1 MFNCK
6 GYGGRGRLR
15 WDSCSK
21 GSRERDPLEPLL
33 SRQRRLTRTRDGA
46 VENQRPTPRFHDS
59 MSSAVA
65 KALVPKVRRDGTD
78 LQEMTPV
85 TGVLVESIQSHL
97 LPSGQRPH
105 LLPPPLWKCIHALLL
120 FSIGRPATWHHICT
134 CASYR
139 AFADRP
145 SASMLCTGQLQKQ
158 TTQGQLP
165 IHPVLPLVTKTRSH
179 FDQMVGPR
187 CSAEMG
193 IRRK

>member
-1 MFNCK
+1 VLAMFNCK

-46 VENQRPTPRFHDS
+46 VENQRPTPRFHDP

-85 TGVLVESIQSHL
+85 TGVLVESERDPGIDPVPPSAIGPATPLAPTSTVEMHPRASPVLNWSSCHLASHL
-97 LPSGQRPH
+97 H
-105 LLPPPLWKCIHALLL
+105 MCVI
-120 FSIGRPATWHHICT
+120 
-134 CASYR
+134 
-139 AFADRP
+139 
-145 SASMLCTGQLQKQ
+145 
-158 TTQGQLP
+158 
-165 IHPVLPLVTKTRSH
+165 
-179 FDQMVGPR
+179 PR
-187 CSAEMG
+187 FC
-193 IRRK
+193 